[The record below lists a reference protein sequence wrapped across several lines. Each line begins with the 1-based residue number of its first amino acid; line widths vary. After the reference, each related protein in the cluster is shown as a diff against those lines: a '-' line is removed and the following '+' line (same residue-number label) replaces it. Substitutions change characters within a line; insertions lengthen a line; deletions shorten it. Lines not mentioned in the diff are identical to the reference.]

1 MKDNSTISEEEL
13 LEGCRKNKRD
23 LQEVFYKR
31 HFDMMYG
38 IAKSRIHDPEEAM
51 MVVNNAFL
59 RAFKKIDLYHAYG
72 SLGAW
77 LRRLLFN
84 AIADYYRSRSNGKKS
99 SEVVEHVNQRLILNP
114 QALSDLYYK
123 DLIDMVRQLPD
134 ITRDVF
140 TLFAI
145 EGFSHSDI
153 AELLDIPE
161 GSSKWQLHQAR
172 KILKAKLAQRDEMDR
187 KLKII

>member
-1 MKDNSTISEEEL
+1 MKDHSTITEEEL
-13 LEGCRKNKRD
+13 LDGCRENKRD
-23 LQEVFYKR
+23 LQEIFYKR

-38 IAKSRIHDPEEAM
+38 IAKSRINDPEEAM

-59 RAFKKIDLYHAYG
+59 RAFKKIELYRAYG

-84 AIADYYRSRSNGKKS
+84 AIADYYRSRSNGKES
-99 SEVVEHVNQRLILNP
+99 PETVENIGKRLIMNSP
-114 QALSDLYYK
+114 ALSDLYYK
-123 DLIDMVRQLPD
+123 DLIDIVRQLPD
-134 ITRDVF
+134 LTRDVF

-153 AELLDIPE
+153 AEMLDIPE

-187 KLKII
+187 KLKVI

>member
-1 MKDNSTISEEEL
+1 
-13 LEGCRKNKRD
+13 
-23 LQEVFYKR
+23 
-31 HFDMMYG
+31 MMYG
-38 IAKSRIHDPEEAM
+38 IAKSRINDPEEAM

-59 RAFKKIDLYHAYG
+59 RAFKKIELYRAYG

-84 AIADYYRSRSNGKKS
+84 AIADYYRSRSNGKES
-99 SEVVEHVNQRLILNP
+99 PETVENIGKRLIMNSP
-114 QALSDLYYK
+114 ALSDLYYK
-123 DLIDMVRQLPD
+123 DLIDIVRQLPD
-134 ITRDVF
+134 LTRDVF

-153 AELLDIPE
+153 AEMLDIPE

-187 KLKII
+187 KLKVI